1 MKNRKILVF
10 DNYDSFTYNIVHY
23 LQNLTNETIDV
34 FRNDKISL
42 NEIDQYDKIV
52 LSPGPGLPNEA
63 GLLIPLIKRF
73 CKTKSILGVC
83 LGHQAIGEVF
93 GGKLINLDK
102 VYHGVA
108 TPIQVLDTNEKLFK
122 GLPSEFTGGRYHSW
136 VVDNVNLPECFNVTA
151 VDQQGMIMAITHKE
165 YDLRG
170 VQFHPES
177 VLTEHGMKIMKNWLN
192 I

>member
-108 TPIQVLDTNEKLFK
+108 TPIQVLDANEKLFK